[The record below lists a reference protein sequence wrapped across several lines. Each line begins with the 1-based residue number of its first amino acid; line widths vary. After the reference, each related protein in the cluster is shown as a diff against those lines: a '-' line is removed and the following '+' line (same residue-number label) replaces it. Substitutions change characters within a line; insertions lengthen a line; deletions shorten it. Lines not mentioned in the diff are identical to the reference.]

1 LFDPVNPDKDT
12 MPSQRFTRTERLD
25 NEFWLLQKL
34 EDVMEKANF
43 HKLSDDTVTK
53 ALQEHTNQ
61 GIRVN
66 VLLFSIL
73 ISNVFKTERRG
84 LNPERL
90 SCSFKFLMFYCWQ
103 L

>member
-1 LFDPVNPDKDT
+1 MYYFQTLFDPVNPDKDT

-61 GIRVN
+61 GIRVKKK
-66 VLLFSIL
+66 VALFYVNFIF
-73 ISNVFKTERRG
+73 IQKR
-84 LNPERL
+84 
-90 SCSFKFLMFYCWQ
+90 
-103 L
+103 